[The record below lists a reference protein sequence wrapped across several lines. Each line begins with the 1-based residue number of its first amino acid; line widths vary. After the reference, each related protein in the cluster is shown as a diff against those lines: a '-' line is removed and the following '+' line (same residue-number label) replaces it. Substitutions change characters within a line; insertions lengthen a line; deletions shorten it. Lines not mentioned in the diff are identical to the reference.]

1 MTTSF
6 WIFDLDGT
14 LTKPQHDFDGF
25 KSAVGLPAELSILEA
40 IAQASPSRA
49 AQLSKQVADWE
60 WSLAGAAQPADG
72 CHPLLSAIPRGSCA
86 ILTRNR
92 RDIALKTL
100 EVIGADAFFE
110 PSLVLGRDEAT
121 PKPSPAGIEL
131 ILERAQRDAADSF
144 MVGDY
149 LYDMQAGKRAGVNTI
164 LVDSVGHGEW
174 NEWVDRRITSLT
186 ALRP

>member
-72 CHPLLSAIPRGSCA
+72 CHPLLSTIPRGSCA

-92 RDIALKTL
+92 RDIASKTL
-100 EVIGADAFFE
+100 EVIGADAFRTIA
-110 PSLVLGRDEAT
+110 LGRDEAA

-149 LYDMQAGKRAGVNTI
+149 LYDMQAGNGLGCTRFWLI
-164 LVDSVGHGEW
+164 LWGTGEW

-186 ALRP
+186 ALQP